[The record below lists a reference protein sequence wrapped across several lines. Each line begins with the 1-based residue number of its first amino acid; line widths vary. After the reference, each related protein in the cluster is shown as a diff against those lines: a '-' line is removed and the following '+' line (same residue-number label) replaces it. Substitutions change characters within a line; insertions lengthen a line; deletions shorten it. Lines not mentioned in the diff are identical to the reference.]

1 MVALKGFLVAT
12 FFVVS
17 RGIAV
22 PLPGSDLSV
31 TASEARG
38 ISDIAIDSLDLRG
51 VTGATTG
58 VRNNK
63 PKSTTPTKKPTK
75 KPAKKPA
82 KRPTKRPTTKPP
94 TKPATMPGKPKSCP
108 PKRPRGLERRY
119 MKPGKDPQKVNE
131 HQFVISKASVTVWNL
146 SGCTAVFFWNYNKT
160 PSAFHILCG
169 ESERDDAKKAADLAL
184 NADADSYFTI
194 VAASEEKYQIAH
206 AAIEETFTKYKL
218 TIKKKGSTSEDG
230 NGSIVEV
237 RADPYEQKKGQRTR
251 ITATKGTTD
260 LVTGFDDQIDC
271 SVQAQ

>member
-1 MVALKGFLVAT
+1 LVVGRV
-12 FFVVS
+12 F
-17 RGIAV
+17 AV
-22 PLPGSDLSV
+22 PLPGSELSV

-38 ISDIAIDSLDLRG
+38 IDDIAIDSRDLRK
-51 VTGATTG
+51 VTGTAIEAKNNRPKFTT
-58 VRNNK
+58 
-63 PKSTTPTKKPTK
+63 PTK
-75 KPAKKPA
+75 KPAKKPTKRPA
-82 KRPTKRPTTKPP
+82 KKPTKRPATKPAMKP
-94 TKPATMPGKPKSCP
+94 STKPATKPGKLKSCP

-119 MKPGKDPQKVNE
+119 MKPAKDPQKVNE

-146 SGCTAVFFWNYNKT
+146 SGCTAVFFWNYSKT

-169 ESERDDAKKAADLAL
+169 ESEQDDAKKAADIAL

-194 VAASEEKYQIAH
+194 VAASEEKYEIAH
-206 AAIEETFTKYKL
+206 AAIEETFKKYEL

-237 RADPYEQKKGQRTR
+237 RTDPYEQKKGQRTR